1 MAKEKQVL
9 VAEDSEDDFTLLR
22 IAFQKAGL
30 AHHLSHVRNG
40 EEAIRYITGESPF
53 SDRAAYPFP
62 ELLLLDIM
70 MPGTNG
76 FDVLTFLRGH
86 DAFKVPVILMLS
98 GSVVPED
105 AKKAIDLGA
114 TAYFSKPTEF
124 TELIGLVKTIDHH
137 WLGV

>member
-1 MAKEKQVL
+1 MPGHKQVL

-30 AHHLSHVRNG
+30 AHTLSHVRNG
-40 EEAIRYITGESPF
+40 EEAIRYLTGQPPF
-53 SDRAAYPFP
+53 SDRAAHPFP
-62 ELLLLDIM
+62 QLLLLDIM

-76 FDVLTFLRGH
+76 FDVLTFLRTQPSL
-86 DAFKVPVILMLS
+86 KVPVILMLS

-105 AKKAIDLGA
+105 AKKAVDLGA

-124 TELIGLVKTIDHH
+124 TDLISLAKTISHH
-137 WLGV
+137 WLDS

>member
-1 MAKEKQVL
+1 MAGDKQVL

-30 AHHLSHVRNG
+30 SHTLSHVKNG
-40 EEAIRYITGESPF
+40 EEAIRYLTGQPPF
-53 SDRAAYPFP
+53 NDRATHPFP
-62 ELLLLDIM
+62 QLLLLDIM
-70 MPGTNG
+70 MPGTTG
-76 FDVLTFLRGH
+76 FDVLSFLRGQNSL
-86 DAFKVPVILMLS
+86 KVPVILMLS

-124 TELIGLVKTIDHH
+124 TELIALVKTIHKH
-137 WLGV
+137 WLDS